1 MNKMSHSNVR
11 GRGLP
16 RRLFLRGLGG
26 AALALPFLES
36 LEPRTAR
43 AQATGPKRFIVVK
56 SFSTQL
62 VKDWYPRFEGNGY
75 VLKNARYD
83 GSKADGTTLLTEPI
97 VSGQPYTQA
106 PLTDFQTS
114 SGISGILG
122 EKLNPYLPKMNLIR
136 GLDFLP
142 EVNHNY
148 GGLLGN
154 FASCTNATPCTADG
168 LDAVPTI
175 DQVLAYSS
183 KFYPQVPVARYLHL
197 SQGVSDSM
205 SYTDRGTGGAVE
217 QLKARTNPLDAFNDL
232 FGGATAPVDSGGGE
246 SSAGNERD
254 ALLVDR
260 VMDQYRSLKQSSRL
274 SAADRVKL
282 DQYVNLMAEL
292 QAKLS
297 VRPTLSCTAP
307 AEPESLG
314 NNENTDASDIVRKW
328 DIMLDLV
335 QAGLMCDRTRIVTL
349 AVHKALGPGPDPAD
363 TTLTGHYH
371 SENAAG
377 GTWHG
382 LAHDWG
388 NENSRRMLAG
398 INRWVAGEF
407 FAKLLE
413 KLDVAEGESTILD
426 NSFVYWGNELGFNHL
441 AYSVPCLT
449 AGSAGGAIT
458 TGRYLDYI
466 DWEGHAYFSQEDGN
480 VIRGIPH
487 NQFLV
492 SVLQA
497 MGLSPED
504 YERNGQPGY
513 GSTDTQTKDPNLWAT
528 DYDLDRVGDPLPGF
542 LT

>member
-1 MNKMSHSNVR
+1 MKRTSNIKPN
-11 GRGLP
+11 GRGSS
-16 RRLFLRGLGG
+16 RRMFLRGLGG

-36 LEPRTAR
+36 LAPRTAR

-62 VKDWYPRFEGNGY
+62 VKEWYPRFEGNGY
-75 VLKNARYD
+75 ALKDARYD
-83 GSKADGTTLLTEPI
+83 GSKADGTTLLTERI
-97 VSGQPYTQA
+97 ASGLPYSQA
-106 PLTDFQTS
+106 ALTDFQTS
-114 SGISGILG
+114 SGISGIIG
-122 EKLNPYLPKMNLIR
+122 EKLNPYLSKMNLIR

-154 FASCTNATPCTADG
+154 FSSCTNATPCTADELG
-168 LDAVPTI
+168 AVPTI

-183 KFYPQVPVARYLHL
+183 KFYPDVPVARYLHL

-205 SYTDRGTGGAVE
+205 SFTDRGMGGAVE

-232 FGGATAPVDSGGGE
+232 FGGATAPVAPGDGAT
-246 SSAGNERD
+246 AGANERD

-274 SAADRVKL
+274 SSADRQKV

-297 VRPTLSCTAP
+297 VKPMLSCTAP

-335 QAGLMCDRTRIVTL
+335 QAGLMCDRTRVVTL
-349 AVHKALGPGPDPAD
+349 AVHKALGPGPDPED
-363 TTLTGHYH
+363 SSLTGHYH

-398 INRWVAGEF
+398 INRWVANEF

-413 KLDVAEGESTILD
+413 RLDVAEGESTLLD

-466 DWEGHAYFSQEDGN
+466 DWEGQAYFSQEDGN
-480 VIRGIPH
+480 VIQGIPH

-497 MGLSPED
+497 MGLSPAD
-504 YERNGQPGY
+504 YERGGQPGY

-528 DYDLDRVGDPLPGF
+528 DYDLSSVGDPLPGF